1 MPTNLAA
8 RCSVR
13 LRKTAHLPPCAGEPY
28 GVFVRGLQKCEHFCN
43 NCTLCIPLE
52 VHYQMTFR
60 MARKNSQTN
69 QAPINEYSREAK
81 SGEYSQTRKNR
92 GRKKIL
98 TIVGVVALALVLVG
112 AGVGFAFVG
121 SISGKLHSG
130 VDDDLLA
137 ALTDTAR
144 PEDPFYMLLLGVDK
158 SESRENSDKY
168 AGDSFRSD
176 SMILARIDP
185 QERKVTMVSLH
196 RDTMIDM
203 GANGTQKLN
212 AAHAIGGPAYAVKV
226 VSEMAGVP
234 ISHYAEID
242 FDGFK
247 AAVDALG
254 GVEVDVPMAIDDS
267 HVGGHVDAGLQTL
280 NGKQALMVCRSR
292 HAYDAYGDGDRYR
305 AANQRLVLG
314 AIAKKLLN
322 SDIPTITNTIST
334 VAEYVTTDYNV
345 ADAVGL
351 AVCMRGLDP
360 STDIYT
366 AMEPTTSEY
375 INEVWYEHLNE
386 AAWQTMMQRVD
397 QGLPPTES
405 TVVDETGSVL
415 ESNGD
420 GSTASKYGGSNSS
433 SSTSG
438 SAASESATSNLDHN
452 GLVVVKNGCG
462 TDGVAAAAGTEIQ
475 TLGWNVEVGAAD
487 DYEYKRTLIVYDDL
501 NRADEAEE
509 IARTIGCGRVIKN
522 DGTYNVESDLLVVI
536 GPDYQ

>member
-1 MPTNLAA
+1 
-8 RCSVR
+8 
-13 LRKTAHLPPCAGEPY
+13 
-28 GVFVRGLQKCEHFCN
+28 
-43 NCTLCIPLE
+43 
-52 VHYQMTFR
+52 MTFR
-60 MARKNSQTN
+60 KARKNTEPN
-69 QAPINEYSREAK
+69 HAPENEYSREAK
-81 SGEYSQTRKNR
+81 RDEYSQTRKSR

-98 TIVGVVALALVLVG
+98 TTAGVIALILVLVCAG
-112 AGVGFAFVG
+112 AGFAFVS
-121 SISGKLHSG
+121 SIGGKLNKG
-130 VDDDLLA
+130 VNDDLLS
-137 ALTDTAR
+137 ALADTAR

-158 SESRENSDKY
+158 SQSREKSDKY

-176 SMILARIDP
+176 SMILTRVDP

-203 GANGTQKLN
+203 GKNGVQKLN
-212 AAHAIGGPAYAVKV
+212 AAHAIGGPAYTVKV

-280 NGKQALMVCRSR
+280 NGKQALMLCRSR
-292 HAYDAYGDGDRYR
+292 HAYDQYGDGDRYR

-322 SDIPTITNTIST
+322 SDIPTITSTIS
-334 VAEYVTTDYNV
+334 AIADYVTTDYSV
-345 ADAVGL
+345 PDAVGL

-360 STDIYT
+360 SKDIYT
-366 AMEPTTSEY
+366 AMEPTTSEM
-375 INEVWYEHLNE
+375 IDGVWYEHLNE
-386 AAWQTMMQRVD
+386 AEWKTMMERVD
-397 QGLPPTES
+397 KGLPPTEN

-420 GSTASKYGGSNSS
+420 GSTAAKYGTGEIKPGVNKAPAQS
-433 SSTSG
+433 
-438 SAASESATSNLDHN
+438 SNLNHD

-462 TDGVAAAAGTEIQ
+462 RDGVAGAAGAEIEA
-475 TLGWNVEVGAAD
+475 LGWKVETGAAD

-501 NRADEAEE
+501 ERADEAEE
-509 IARTIGCGRVIKN
+509 IAATIGCGRVIKN
-522 DGTYNVESDLLVVI
+522 DGTYNVGGDLLVVI